1 MDRIYKYNPNISYNP
16 NGGRYLQLITAKN
29 LYIQNITVAE
39 NDGHSDSFHVKFPNV
54 FTNYPLGAVRVEDQK
69 FKDWD
74 HYKFTIWQLQ
84 LNFVVFCASSACGVS
99 VEHLNAKEP
108 MIRSIYRFHVYYHI
122 RRILKILEIPLP
134 YENSFNQ
141 YNNPYNHEKF
151 IGICSEYGVSND
163 LTKWRKQKYFSTWQS
178 RAWET
183 GKPGMSNINEN
194 SFSRWIIEKSDGL
207 TMLGLQK
214 LSGSVR
220 HDAYLILTSQTSTR
234 GPIVGIE
241 SRNLDAQHTFLN
253 TFENIV
259 NRRVNIS
266 EDIRRF
272 QKTLQYAR
280 SKVDYV
286 IGEFIYMLPS
296 NMNLQIEKVKDYN
309 NKILISS
316 PSFKIGTNLKINL
329 DGEQVKLK
337 DKPDVKSKEVEMVKT
352 EPDVKPKV
360 ITKPDIKSNKEH
372 KQDVK
377 PNIELK
383 HDVMLITTKPDTN
396 KITYEEEKVALYWE
410 LQLYLQYGGCSSDL
424 RSICLCHEICVYQ
437 DSNTCDKCPQI
448 LRQPTNC
455 FLCSIQDP

>member
-1 MDRIYKYNPNISYNP
+1 MDRIYKYNSDASYKP
-16 NGGRYLQLITAKN
+16 NGGRYLQLITAKD

-39 NDGHSDSFHVKFPNV
+39 NDGHIDSFQVKFPNV
-54 FTNYPLGAVRVEDQK
+54 FTNYPLGAVRVEDQR

-74 HYKFTIWQLQ
+74 HYKFTIWQSQ

-108 MIRSIYRFHVYYHI
+108 MISSIYRFHVYYHI

-141 YNNPYNHEKF
+141 YNNPYSHEKF

-163 LTKWRKQKYFSTWQS
+163 LTKWRNQKYLSMWQS

-183 GKPGMSNINEN
+183 SKPGMSYINEN

-207 TMLGLQK
+207 TTLGLQK
-214 LSGSVR
+214 LSETVR
-220 HDAYLILTSQTSTR
+220 DYTYLILTSQTSTR
-234 GPIVGIE
+234 GPIVGHE
-241 SRNLDAQHTFLN
+241 AQNLDAQQTFLN

-259 NRRVNIS
+259 NRRVNIP

-280 SKVDYV
+280 SKVDNV

-296 NMNLQIEKVKDYN
+296 DMNLRIGKVKNYN

-316 PSFKIGTNLKINL
+316 SSFKIGTNVKINL
-329 DGEQVKLK
+329 DGEK
-337 DKPDVKSKEVEMVKT
+337 DKPDVKSKEVEMVKS
-352 EPDVKPKV
+352 EPDVKSKV
-360 ITKPDIKSNKEH
+360 KTKPDVKSNI
-372 KQDVK
+372 DVK
-377 PNIELK
+377 PNINLK
-383 HDVMLITTKPDTN
+383 HDVMMIRTKPDTN
-396 KITYEEEKVALYWE
+396 KITYEEEKVAL
-410 LQLYLQYGGCSSDL
+410 
-424 RSICLCHEICVYQ
+424 
-437 DSNTCDKCPQI
+437 I
-448 LRQPTNC
+448 LGTTAV
-455 FLCSIQDP
+455 FTVWWMFK

>member
-1 MDRIYKYNPNISYNP
+1 MDRIYKYNSDASYKP
-16 NGGRYLQLITAKN
+16 NGGTYFQLITAKD
-29 LYIQNITVAE
+29 LYIQNVTVAE
-39 NDGHSDSFHVKFPNV
+39 HDGGHSDSFQVKFPNV

-74 HYKFTIWQLQ
+74 HYKFTIWQSQ

-141 YNNPYNHEKF
+141 YSNPYNHEKF

-163 LTKWRKQKYFSTWQS
+163 LTKWRNQKYFSTWQS

-183 GKPGMSNINEN
+183 GKPGMSYINEN

-207 TMLGLQK
+207 TTLGLQK
-214 LSGSVR
+214 ISETVR
-220 HDAYLILTSQTSTR
+220 DYAYLILTSQTSTR
-234 GPIVGIE
+234 GQIVGHE
-241 SRNLDAQHTFLN
+241 ARNLDAQRTFLN

-259 NRRVNIS
+259 NRRVNIP

-280 SKVDYV
+280 SKVDYA

-296 NMNLQIEKVKDYN
+296 DMNLRIGNVRNYN

-316 PSFKIGTNLKINL
+316 TGFKIGTNVKVNL

-337 DKPDVKSKEVEMVKT
+337 DKPDIKSKEVKT
-352 EPDVKPKV
+352 EQKV
-360 ITKPDIKSNKEH
+360 TTKPIIEPGKKHE
-372 KQDVK
+372 QDVK
-377 PNIELK
+377 PNIKFEQ
-383 HDVMLITTKPDTN
+383 DVKKPDTN
-396 KITYEEEKVALYWE
+396 EITYEEEKVAL
-410 LQLYLQYGGCSSDL
+410 
-424 RSICLCHEICVYQ
+424 
-437 DSNTCDKCPQI
+437 I
-448 LRQPTNC
+448 LGTTAV
-455 FLCSIQDP
+455 FTVWWMFK

>member
-1 MDRIYKYNPNISYNP
+1 MDRIYRYNSDSSYKP
-16 NGGRYLQLITAKN
+16 NGGTYLQFITAKD

-39 NDGHSDSFHVKFPNV
+39 HDGHSDSFQVKFPNV

-74 HYKFTIWQLQ
+74 HYKFTIWQSQ
-84 LNFVVFCASSACGVS
+84 LNFAVFCASSACGVS

-134 YENSFNQ
+134 YDNSFNQ

-163 LTKWRKQKYFSTWQS
+163 LTKWRNQKYFSTWQS

-183 GKPGMSNINEN
+183 GKPGMSYINEN
-194 SFSRWIIEKSDGL
+194 SWSRWIIEKSDGL
-207 TMLGLQK
+207 TTLGIQK
-214 LSGSVR
+214 LSESVR
-220 HDAYLILTSQTSTR
+220 DYAYLILTSQTSTR
-234 GPIVGIE
+234 GPIVGHE
-241 SRNLDAQHTFLN
+241 ARNLDAQRTFLN

-259 NRRVNIS
+259 NRRANIP

-280 SKVDYV
+280 SKVDYA
-286 IGEFIYMLPS
+286 IGEFVYMLPS
-296 NMNLQIEKVKDYN
+296 DMNLRIGNVRNYN

-316 PSFKIGTNLKINL
+316 PSFKIGTNVKVNL
-329 DGEQVKLK
+329 LSSENRRLND
-337 DKPDVKSKEVEMVKT
+337 DVKSKEVKT
-352 EPDVKPKV
+352 EPKV
-360 ITKPDIKSNKEH
+360 ITKPNTKPNKEH

-377 PNIELK
+377 PNIKFDRESNQ
-383 HDVMLITTKPDTN
+383 DVKKPDTN
-396 KITYEEEKVALYWE
+396 EITYEEEKVALVLGTTAVFTVWWMF
-410 LQLYLQYGGCSSDL
+410 
-424 RSICLCHEICVYQ
+424 
-437 DSNTCDKCPQI
+437 K
-448 LRQPTNC
+448 
-455 FLCSIQDP
+455 